1 MRRIIDPGSAVL
13 TVRKLIWGSNRM
25 PGVGTENLNAS
36 VVVMKSA
43 QDGA

>member
-1 MRRIIDPGSAVL
+1 MSRFGHHVGHLLKHWLFVFHSALVC
-13 TVRKLIWGSNRM
+13 
-25 PGVGTENLNAS
+25 TENLNAS